1 MSVVCLRRETGRTS
15 SSDDFGGRMRM
26 RTIRSNSYLLTIS
39 ASEGFAS
46 NPFHHGLCPWAPR
59 FHPPVIGAPH
69 HFQKS
74 SADGRRMS
82 ALSRHSSTLNEWTVR
97 LCSDVDLLA
106 NLLSR
111 SRIVLSGTAI
121 RRPGRQ
127 YAGHVHVG
135 QRNTVSTR
143 PHEPLRAGNGG
154 TVASLITTSPAQMG
168 TGQVVHSID
177 VINVEMKIKKK
188 R

>member
-1 MSVVCLRRETGRTS
+1 
-15 SSDDFGGRMRM
+15 
-26 RTIRSNSYLLTIS
+26 
-39 ASEGFAS
+39 
-46 NPFHHGLCPWAPR
+46 
-59 FHPPVIGAPH
+59 
-69 HFQKS
+69 
-74 SADGRRMS
+74 MS

-177 VINVEMKIKKK
+177 VINVEMKI
-188 R
+188 